1 MKKTIAFI
9 ITGLT
14 ALSLVACGQTAEAPA
29 EAPAEETVQEA
40 VEETDPEKEEAV
52 GMANPWRDITEEE
65 ANSIY
70 AKLFKA
76 PEGATDV
83 KWSIMDSAADPSGFP
98 GPLVQMMFT
107 LDGREFTARMQT
119 APEDS
124 ADISGMFYDWTVTDD
139 ATLHGWG
146 GDNMPA
152 TCSRYVGENEYADL
166 CSWYD
171 IEYGAAYTLSVT
183 DKDLDG
189 FDIQAIA
196 EAIYNPENEPGFNM
210 PDDDEEAHVPFDITG
225 CDTFTAIVDKLP
237 SGYGYANA
245 NIDGTDVLLIT
256 EYTYD
261 NNAGEGTPFYAA
273 IDADVFYYNQDG
285 APAYG
290 GFVQA
295 GGTAYPLTIAD
306 GKLYCGANHFVKAYT
321 FNDWAYIDEWTTV
334 EYDTD
339 GNGTYYAFSDLH
351 DVEGVDENGQ
361 LPDDS
366 MMQKMYD
373 TMANGEI
380 IEFSVVQ

>member
-1 MKKTIAFI
+1 MKKTIAMI
-9 ITGLT
+9 MAGIT

-40 VEETDPEKEEAV
+40 VQEEAPKQEEEPV

-70 AKLFKA
+70 AKLFTA

-119 APEDS
+119 TSEDQ
-124 ADISGMFYDWTVTDD
+124 ADISGMFYEWTVTDD
-139 ATLHGWG
+139 TTLHGWG

-210 PDDDEEAHVPFDITG
+210 PDDEEEHTPFDITE
-225 CDTFTAIVDKLP
+225 CDTFTDIVDKLP
-237 SGYGYANA
+237 AGWAYANA
-245 NIDGTDVLLIT
+245 TMGEQDVLLIT

-261 NNAGEGTPFYAA
+261 YNAGEGTPLFAA
-273 IDADVFYYNQDG
+273 IDAEVYYYSEDG
-285 APAYG
+285 VPTYAGYITS
-290 GFVQA
+290 
-295 GGTAYPLTIAD
+295 GGTAYPLTQVD
-306 GKLYCGANHFVKAYT
+306 KNVYTGANHFVKA
-321 FNDWAYIDEWTTV
+321 NAIVAGGIVIDEEASV

-339 GNGTYYAFSDLH
+339 GNATYYAHSDLR
-351 DVEGVDENGQ
+351 DVGADENGQ
-361 LPDDS
+361 VKDDTR
-366 MMQKMYD
+366 MTEMY
-373 TMANGEI
+373 TEMGEGQI
-380 IEFSVVQ
+380 IEFSVVE